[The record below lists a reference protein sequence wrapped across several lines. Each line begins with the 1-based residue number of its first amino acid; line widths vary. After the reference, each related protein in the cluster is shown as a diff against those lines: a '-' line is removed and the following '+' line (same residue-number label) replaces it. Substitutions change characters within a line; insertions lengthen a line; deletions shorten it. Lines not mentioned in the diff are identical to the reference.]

1 MVIGLVSFVAGACFG
16 TTSLH
21 VDTKTTEFNFKTF
34 DGYPMF
40 GKLVLPA
47 TSGPHSVVI
56 YVQTSEGMTVDM
68 KRPLTK
74 DQTFNYFDLYRTQLP
89 KMNVGFFSYEGRG
102 IAMGDAPPRYEK
114 IDRTIYDTSTLDNK
128 VHDAISAVELVR
140 KQPGVD
146 PKRIYLMGASEGTL
160 LAVEAASRIPKE
172 VAGLVLYGVLTT
184 NMRENF
190 KYILSDGAFLP
201 YRLALDKDDDAKVSK
216 AEFGAVSKTGWDR
229 VDPNG
234 DGYFTV
240 EDMRV
245 LTKKYIE
252 AVDHED
258 FGVLDAWATT
268 NAAVATPKGWFKDHF
283 AHKPMWDFMSKL
295 TIPVGCFQGNS
306 DAMANPGGVKSM
318 EEKARVAKKTNFEFH
333 YFDGLDHSLNIGKYF
348 VNGTIPP
355 GHAAIFE
362 FIKKLST
369 SK

>member
-1 MVIGLVSFVAGACFG
+1 MSALISLLFGVCWG
-16 TTSLH
+16 TTFLQAE
-21 VDTKTTEFNFKTF
+21 TKTTEFNFKTY

-47 TSGPHSVVI
+47 TSGLHPVVI
-56 YVQTSEGMTVDM
+56 YVQTAEGMTVDM
-68 KRPLTK
+68 KRQLGK
-74 DQTFNYFDLYRTQLP
+74 DKTFNYFDLYRTKLP
-89 KMNVGFFSYEGRG
+89 EMNVGFFSYEGRG

-114 IDRTIYDTSTLDNK
+114 IDRAKYDTSTLDNK
-128 VHDAISAVELVR
+128 VRDAISAVELVR
-140 KQPGVD
+140 RLPGID
-146 PKRIYLMGASEGTL
+146 LKHIYLMGASEGTL

-172 VAGLVLYGVLTT
+172 VAGLILYGVLTT

-201 YRLALDKDDDAKVSK
+201 YRLALDKDGDGKVSK
-216 AEFGAVSKTGWDR
+216 AEFEAVSKTGWDR
-229 VDPNG
+229 GDANG

-240 EDMRV
+240 DDMRV
-245 LTKKYIE
+245 LTKKYID

-295 TIPVGCFQGNS
+295 NIPVGCFQGYS
-306 DAMANPGGVKSM
+306 DTMANPSGVKSM
-318 EEKARVAKKTNFEFH
+318 EEKAKAAKKGKIEFH
-333 YFDGLDHSLNIGKYF
+333 FFDGLDHSLNIGKYF

-362 FIKKLST
+362 FIKKLSN